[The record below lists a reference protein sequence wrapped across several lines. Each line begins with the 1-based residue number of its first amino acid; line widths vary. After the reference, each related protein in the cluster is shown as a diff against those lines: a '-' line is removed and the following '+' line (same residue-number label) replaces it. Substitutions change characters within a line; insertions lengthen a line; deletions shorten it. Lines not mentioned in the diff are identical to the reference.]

1 MESDK
6 LNELNRQINEIKK
19 RILLAGKFFK
29 PQPMPV
35 CYYNLFAGRAQRAAG
50 TSSSSPEQAPAAG

>member
-29 PQPMPV
+29 PQNYQSSNFEVNPYRGPEDGK
-35 CYYNLFAGRAQRAAG
+35 CGRMAEAK
-50 TSSSSPEQAPAAG
+50 SD